1 MFRRGLAFRELS
13 RAFECYIDAEAA
25 PGQLRWITFGAD
37 RDFAAADIDP
47 GIAGGDVG
55 WETPMHA
62 VVFKEMRVGRDGPEI
77 VNRNDLDVLAPGLVQ
92 RAQDQPADAPK
103 AVDGYPYRHSLPP
116 SISLTDRHCVLRRPR
131 RLDLGQCDGRAKAE
145 TTHELAQPRSSVMN
159 DHYVRWFE
167 DVRLK
172 DFPEVGGKTASLG
185 ELSALLAADGG
196 RVPDGFALTAEAYRD
211 ALTATGAWQELRSLL
226 SDLDHHNVALLA
238 ERAAAAR
245 KLVYDATGN
254 NRLTR
259 EIANAY
265 RGLEGK
271 CGAGVAVAVRSSAT
285 AEDLPN
291 ASFAGQHESFLNVR
305 GETAVIEACRRCFAS
320 IFTDRAIVYRI
331 DNGFDHFK
339 VALSVGVM
347 KMVRADLGA
356 SGVIFTLDT
365 ESGFCDVV
373 FVTGIWG
380 LGENIVQGKV
390 DPDEFY
396 VHKPTFRKG
405 FRAVLSRALGGK
417 QMQLIYASRRGATTE
432 NMPTPKAAR
441 ECFCLTDAEVLELA
455 GYAIRIEDHYSK
467 LAGRPT
473 PMDIE
478 WAKDGEDGRLYI
490 VQARPETAASRRAP
504 NAFEIYTLKGA
515 GPVLATGRAVGEKIA
530 SGKVR
535 IVAGAHQLAAF
546 QPGEVLVAES
556 TSPDWEPV
564 MKTAAAIV
572 TRRGGRTC
580 HAAIVAREL
589 GLPAVVG
596 AEDAVEKLATGTSVT
611 VSCADG
617 EIGKVYDRELPFE
630 VIRIALDALPRP
642 RTQIMVNL
650 GDPELA
656 YHTAMLPND
665 GVGLAR
671 MEFIINQHIGVHP
684 MALVHPEKVTS
695 KKAQAAIARLVQ
707 TYPQPADFFVDKLSE
722 GLGTI
727 AAAFYPRPVIVRL
740 SDFKTN
746 EYANLIGGAEFE
758 PKEQNPMLG
767 FRGASRYSHPAYAD
781 GFALECRALARV
793 RNEMGLKNLRVM
805 VPFCRRVAEAE
816 QVITTMAQHGLKQG
830 DNELEIYVMCEIP
843 NNVIQIDAFARLF
856 DGFSIGSNDL
866 TQLTLGVDRDSEI
879 VAFDF
884 DERDTGMLEMLRL
897 SVTGA
902 KRNHRMSGS
911 AVRRRPII
919 QRLRSSSLGLEST
932 RSASMLQV
940 CSRRLPQFT
949 RPSSGR
955 RRPPGSRRSNI
966 LWSGSNGCDRYVDDE
981 PGARHRDIDGSC
993 RADPQTALLDAA
1005 LRPWRRRD
1013 QRRARDACA
1022 GRRRGRDLPGG
1033 RSRRRNDPVYAGT
1046 AGCAASRDRNFR
1058 LHPRKPRR
1066 RGAPERTSVSVSSAG
1081 AGDFRARPGALSRPA
1096 GARGRGS
1103 RLHRRERQ
1111 PAPWCSRRFLWPR
1124 C

>member
-580 HAAIVAREL
+580 QAAIVAREL